1 MLEMFYFMLLADAA
15 QDSVAIN
22 ILSNFSVIEEDFIT
36 IRSSVLKFQVLKLLC
51 DDLIS
56 I

>member
-22 ILSNFSVIEEDFIT
+22 VLSNFSVIEDFIT
-36 IRSSVLKFQVLKLLC
+36 IRSSVLKFQVLKLVM
-51 DDLIS
+51 I
-56 I
+56 